1 MKTAFKE
8 IIIILL
14 LVLAILLVLG
24 VFLYDY
30 IPMNKV
36 VPKIEQYEAPNN
48 VKQELEESVE
58 DEQNTM
64 TPIVYEINNSD
75 LNLYERTKDYDKGK
89 VNPFGNTT
97 VDEPTQNPVTPGGN
111 TGSTTTPS
119 TPDNNDNNSSTTT
132 PNSSTG
138 KKPTGIK

>member
-1 MKTAFKE
+1 MKAFKE
-8 IIIILL
+8 IVIILL
-14 LVLAILLVLG
+14 LILAILLVLG

-48 VKQELEESVE
+48 VKQELQESIE

-64 TPIVYEINNSD
+64 QPIVYEINNSD
-75 LNLYERTKDYDKGK
+75 LNLYERAKDYDKGK

-97 VDEPTQNPVTPGGN
+97 VEAGDNTTVSNGNQGG
-111 TGSTTTPS
+111 TTTTQ
-119 TPDNNDNNSSTTT
+119 TPTNDDTSSN
-132 PNSSTG
+132 PNSSTN

>member
-1 MKTAFKE
+1 MKVFKE
-8 IIIILL
+8 IVIILL

-48 VKQELEESVE
+48 VKQELQQSIE

-97 VDEPTQNPVTPGGN
+97 VEPEDNTTVSTGSQGSTAITQNP
-111 TGSTTTPS
+111 TT
-119 TPDNNDNNSSTTT
+119 NNNSSTNT

-138 KKPTGIK
+138 KTPTGIK

>member
-1 MKTAFKE
+1 MKVFKE
-8 IIIILL
+8 IVIILL

-48 VKQELEESVE
+48 VKQELQQSIEE
-58 DEQNTM
+58 EQNTM

-97 VDEPTQNPVTPGGN
+97 VEAGDNTTVSNGNQGGTATTETPTGN
-111 TGSTTTPS
+111 DASS
-119 TPDNNDNNSSTTT
+119 NLNSST
-132 PNSSTG
+132 N

>member
-1 MKTAFKE
+1 MKVFKE
-8 IIIILL
+8 IVIILL

-48 VKQELEESVE
+48 VKQELQESVE

-89 VNPFGNTT
+89 VNPFGNTNT
-97 VDEPTQNPVTPGGN
+97 VTNENPENPVTPSGN
-111 TGSTTTPS
+111 NGSTTTPN
-119 TPDNNDNNSSTTT
+119 PDNSNNNSSTNT
-132 PNSSTG
+132 PNSSTN

>member
-1 MKTAFKE
+1 MKAFKE
-8 IIIILL
+8 IVIILL
-14 LVLAILLVLG
+14 LILAILLVLG

-36 VPKIEQYEAPNN
+36 VPKIEQYEAPSN
-48 VKQELEESVE
+48 VKQELQESIE

-64 TPIVYEINNSD
+64 QPIVYEINNSD
-75 LNLYERTKDYDKGK
+75 LNLYERAKDYDKGK

-97 VDEPTQNPVTPGGN
+97 VEAGDNTTVSSGNQGG
-111 TGSTTTPS
+111 TTTTQ
-119 TPDNNDNNSSTTT
+119 TPTNDDTSSN
-132 PNSSTG
+132 PNSSTN